1 MRLSRNIVANPGK
14 LSYTGIGKDN
24 LRQGAAERGE
34 AFVRSAAI
42 AMCQIRTEVD
52 RRATFE
58 QAETMIRRAAADGAE
73 IVVLPEMFFCPYVT
87 ERFREFAEPDGGEA
101 CAAMADWARENR
113 VVLVGGTF
121 PERDGERLYNTCFV
135 YDESGRRLA
144 KYRKTH
150 LFKINLKDGTAFRE
164 SDTFTAGGDLC
175 VFDTRFGR
183 LGLAICFDL
192 RFPEL
197 FRALAERGAELI
209 LVPAQ
214 FTMKTGS
221 LHWEKLITT
230 RALDNELFVAG
241 VSAARNPASGYTC
254 WGHSLLADPFGAVLA
269 ECGTEPAYR
278 IARIDFDEIARVRA
292 ELPTF
297 LHPRRDLYP
306 VAD

>member
-1 MRLSRNIVANPGK
+1 M
-14 LSYTGIGKDN
+14 
-24 LRQGAAERGE
+24 
-34 AFVRSAAI
+34 RSAAI
-42 AMCQIRTEVD
+42 AMCQIQTEAD
-52 RRATFE
+52 RSATLR
-58 QAETMIRRAAADGAE
+58 QAETMIRWAAAEGAE
-73 IVVLPEMFFCPYVT
+73 LVVLPEMFFCPYVT
-87 ERFREFAEPDGGEA
+87 ERFRAFAEPDGGEA

-121 PERDGERLYNTCFV
+121 PEREGERLYNTCVV

-150 LFKINLKDGTAFRE
+150 LFEIDLKDGTAFRE
-164 SDTFTAGGDLC
+164 SDTFTPGSELC
-175 VFDTRFGR
+175 VFDTRLGR
-183 LGLAICFDL
+183 IGLAVCFDL

-197 FRALAERGAELI
+197 FRALAQRGAELI

-214 FTMKTGS
+214 FTVKTGS
-221 LHWEKLITT
+221 LHWEKLITM

-254 WGHSLLADPFGAVLA
+254 WGHSLLADPFGGVLA
-269 ECGTEPAYR
+269 ECGTGPECR
-278 IARIDFDEIARVRA
+278 IVKIDFDEIARVRA
-292 ELPTF
+292 QLPTF